1 MPDHESP
8 KVLIVDDDLTVGLL
22 ARETL
27 QQAHFRV
34 SVVQDAAQ
42 MRQTLS
48 RFRPFIILLDVQL
61 PDANGIDLCAEL
73 RQTPAHV
80 DTPIL
85 MITGAED
92 HDSIL
97 AAYAAGATDF
107 MPKPLNWYLLV
118 QRVRYMWR
126 ASQTL
131 GQAKENERLL
141 AQAQMMAMI
150 GNWEKNF
157 NTGRVTTSE
166 QFRHLFS
173 NPEWSPTDSFLPFLD
188 SIPTQE
194 QTLVL
199 QTMHQ
204 VSTTGQGRTFDHHV
218 TRKNGG
224 VRSVRHTLE
233 IRRDRAGHPI
243 SLCGTIQDI
252 TTDKLRAQLQ
262 SDRNHIFERVLQN
275 ADITEFHAG
284 LKTLLTRQIPGC
296 DLGLASRTAD
306 GWHCERSAT
315 QATALSE
322 TSIAFPAALVR
333 TIATALNAAP
343 RQPMEF
349 DVSSW
354 PEFGP
359 RHTTLVALPIQT
371 GGEIPDTLVCIFLPR
386 DTARPEPALYDEIL
400 QTISGISA
408 ITLEN
413 YRLSTELR
421 YQAFH
426 DNLTGLPNRFLFM
439 DRLEQ
444 ALHEA
449 KRMGQRRALVYMDLD
464 RFKNTNDLLGHT
476 FGDKVLREVATR
488 LKSVTRQADTLA
500 RMGGDEFMLIS
511 APLNDYEEITNVCE
525 RIREVMAQPFDLESY
540 SINLGVSLGVS
551 LYPADGEDPVTLHQ
565 NADIAIYHAKKS
577 GGNVVK
583 FYDRSIMNL
592 FLEKLELEN
601 DMARALEDG
610 EFTLVFQ
617 PQFRTDT
624 AAVAG
629 YEALLRW
636 NRADGT
642 SVPPSVFI
650 PIAEENG
657 FIVRLGTWVLER
669 ACTLFREL
677 HHAGHTNVKL
687 AVNVSTIQFVQE
699 NFSDLVQQVLDATDF
714 PAHLL
719 ELEVTESAVMH
730 DIETVAARL
739 NQLRSKGISIAIDDF
754 GTGYSSISYLK
765 TLPIDCL
772 KIDRSFVMAIGSDQD
787 EHQKSAAL
795 MDALINLAGKL
806 DLAIVAEGVEDKF
819 QLDFLR
825 RKGCTC
831 VQGYF
836 TGRPAP
842 FDQLQPNQPGFT
854 LDV

>member
-1 MPDHESP
+1 MPEHDTP
-8 KVLIVDDDLTVGLL
+8 NVLIVDDDLTVGLL
-22 ARETL
+22 AQEAL

-34 SVVQDAAQ
+34 SVAHDAAH
-42 MRQTLS
+42 MRLILS
-48 RFRPFIILLDVQL
+48 RFRAAIILLDVQL
-61 PDANGIDLCAEL
+61 PDGNGIDLCSEL
-73 RQTPAHV
+73 RQTPTHS

-131 GQAKENERLL
+131 GRARENERLL
-141 AQAQMMAMI
+141 AQAQMMAKI

-157 NTGRVTTSE
+157 STGRVTTSE
-166 QFRHLFS
+166 QFRLLFS

-188 SIPTQE
+188 SIPAQE
-194 QTLVL
+194 QALVL
-199 QTMHQ
+199 QIMNQ
-204 VSTTGQGRTFDHHV
+204 VGTTGKGRTFDHHV
-218 TRKNGG
+218 VRKTGEP
-224 VRSVRHTLE
+224 RSVRHTLE

-252 TTDKLRAQLQ
+252 TTDQLRSQLQ
-262 SDRNHIFERVLQN
+262 QDRNHIFERVLQN
-275 ADITEFHAG
+275 ADMTEFHAG
-284 LKTLLTRQIPGC
+284 LKTLLAHQIPGS
-296 DLGLASRTAD
+296 DLAVANRDAD
-306 GWHCERSAT
+306 GWRCTRPTPT
-315 QATALSE
+315 QNPAG
-322 TSIAFPAALVR
+322 TSFIFPAPLTRAIGNTLD
-333 TIATALNAAP
+333 ADP
-343 RQPMEF
+343 RQPLEF
-349 DVSSW
+349 DMSLI
-354 PEFGP
+354 PNPGGHE
-359 RHTTLVALPIQT
+359 TLVVLPVLT
-371 GGEIPDTLVCIFLPR
+371 DEDTPDTLICLFLPR
-386 DTARPEPALYDEIL
+386 DTVRPEPDLYDEIL

-408 ITLEN
+408 ITLKN
-413 YRLSTELR
+413 HRLSSALH

-439 DRLEQ
+439 DKLEH

-449 KRMGQRRALVYMDLD
+449 KLLGQKRALVYMDLD
-464 RFKNTNDLLGHT
+464 RFKKTNDLLGHT
-476 FGDKVLREVATR
+476 FGDKVLREVAAR
-488 LKSVTRQADTLA
+488 IKSVIRQTDTLA

-511 APLNDYEEITNVCE
+511 APLDDYEDIKVICE
-525 RIREVMAQPFDLESY
+525 RIRDIMTQPFDLESY
-540 SINLGVSLGVS
+540 SINLGISLGVS
-551 LYPADGEDPVTLHQ
+551 LYPTDGEDPVTLHQ

-583 FYDRSIMNL
+583 FHDRGIMNL

-601 DMARALEDG
+601 DMAKALDDG

-624 AAVAG
+624 ASVAG

-636 NRADGT
+636 TRPDGT
-642 SVPPSVFI
+642 NVPPSVFI

-657 FIVRLGTWVLER
+657 HIVRLGTWVLEQ
-669 ACTLFREL
+669 ACTLFQDLRR
-677 HHAGHTNVKL
+677 AGHTSMKL

-699 NFSDLVQQVLDATDF
+699 NFPDLVRQVLDATGF
-714 PAHLL
+714 PATHL

-730 DIETVAARL
+730 DIEIVATRL
-739 NQLRSKGISIAIDDF
+739 NQLRSMGISMAIDDF

-765 TLPIDCL
+765 SLPLDCL
-772 KIDRSFVMAIGSDQD
+772 KIDRSFVMGIGPDQA

-806 DLAIVAEGVEDKF
+806 GLSIVAEGVEDKF

-825 RKGCTC
+825 QKGCTY
-831 VQGYF
+831 VQGFF
-836 TGRPAP
+836 TGRPTP
-842 FDQLQPNQPGFT
+842 FAQLRPDEPGF
-854 LDV
+854 DIND